1 MSELK
6 IVVPENFREFG
17 KRVNKQINEIRA
29 TNDNYLVDVDL
40 VRFNNGEGKAVI
52 KETIR
57 DKDLYILSDVSNY
70 DISYNYYGR
79 THYMSPDEHFQDI
92 KRILSAE
99 CGHASKR
106 TVIMPYL
113 YESRQDKKDS
123 RESLDCANSLQELQS
138 MGVNEIVTCDVHNKG
153 VMNAIPNMAF
163 ENVYLTD
170 MLLLDILS
178 NEKIDDFNKIICISP
193 DEGAMK
199 RARVFSDML
208 GNVQI
213 GSFYKQRDYTKVID
227 GKNPIVDHRFLG
239 PSDMEGKYAIV
250 VDDMIASGGSILDTA
265 KHLKELKVSK
275 VFLVVTFALFTS
287 GVEKFDEYYKM
298 GIIDR
303 VYASNVNYVPR
314 EYQER
319 PWFKSVDCSYKLAYL
334 ISELNYGHSIGEL
347 ISCKED
353 IAKKMEKLRKG
364 DFNEKKQK

>member
-1 MSELK
+1 VSELK
-6 IVVPENFREFG
+6 IIVADNFREFG
-17 KRVNKQINEIRA
+17 ESVNRHINDIRG
-29 TNDNYLVDVDL
+29 TNDNYLLDLDL

-52 KETIR
+52 RESIR
-57 DKDLYILSDVSNY
+57 DKDLYIMSDVSNY
-70 DISYNYYGR
+70 DVSYKYYNR
-79 THYMSPDEHFQDI
+79 LHYMSPDEHFQDI

-106 TVIMPYL
+106 TIIMPYL

-123 RESLDCANSLQELQS
+123 RESLDCANALQELYN

-153 VMNAIPNMAF
+153 IMNAIPNTAF

-170 MLLLDILS
+170 MLLLDLLTK
-178 NEKIDDFNKIICISP
+178 EKISDFDRLICISP

-199 RARVFSDML
+199 RAKVFSEML

-213 GSFYKQRDYTKVID
+213 GSFYKQRDYTRVVD

-239 PSDMEGKYAIV
+239 PSNMSGKYAIV

-265 KHLKELKVSK
+265 KLLKSLDVEKI
-275 VFLVVTFALFTS
+275 FLVVTFSLFTN
-287 GVEKFDEYYKM
+287 GIEKFDEYYEK

-303 VYASNVNYVPR
+303 VYASNVCYVPK
-314 EYQER
+314 EFISKE
-319 PWFKSVDCSYKLAYL
+319 WFNLVDCSHKLAYL

-347 ISCKED
+347 INCKED
-353 IAKKMEKLRKG
+353 IAVKIKKLRR
-364 DFNEKKQK
+364 